1 VCAKGRP
8 CIYSNPKQ
16 ARVVSVGSLIAVQ
29 TPLFH
34 TSILPMDT
42 FLKCSR
48 GIHTQK
54 GKHRGNTM
62 EMMAA
67 ADQSPLL
74 IAYIV
79 VPLCILCAGLTHALN
94 Q

>member
-1 VCAKGRP
+1 
-8 CIYSNPKQ
+8 
-16 ARVVSVGSLIAVQ
+16 
-29 TPLFH
+29 
-34 TSILPMDT
+34 
-42 FLKCSR
+42 
-48 GIHTQK
+48 
-54 GKHRGNTM
+54 M